1 MSILEIPPGNL
12 DPTKLEDDH
21 IELTWQMKAPTFT
34 IDFDIWIWEKYKAL
48 PKSRCADI
56 RLHPQSGTDET
67 KLIILFQHSAS
78 LGSFIRFRN
87 DTSIYRPTPAT
98 NVQIWT
104 PNSEAFFSICATFQ
118 VMILEMTEFLQGCSL
133 ELEKMVCLPFYFWCW
148 QSEWPMNLYWHTDK
162 NLLVRQKPTTNK
174 LRYLVHL
181 EDCRQS
187 AHKGV
192 VHGLRVLDC
201 LSKWI
206 DTQQIS
212 QPLWCA
218 GESFQ
223 SRLATLRSDLE
234 FFRDQFPKVGNEIKE
249 LQQTLHEHL
258 NMTHNRRNFIL
269 TIIAAIYLPLSFAAT
284 MFGMNINS
292 TTSASPQGFSN
303 WTASWIESSPAD
315 IQNSTKAL
323 VSTVGSSG
331 PRSYSWRSFI
341 ITAACLLVS
350 IPLSLSIEGLLRLA
364 YRGTT
369 YYVIYWR
376 VFAVFP
382 SAAFIYFSIFPMA
395 FLSLACNFLLL
406 LFIYYQGLRGNKS
419 LSEWLFLLIPTPALI
434 FVTFRWGYPVMLY
447 TWLLLFYFDWLMPW
461 WRRRKQEKARGQDA
475 AADSH

>member
-1 MSILEIPPGNL
+1 M
-12 DPTKLEDDH
+12 
-21 IELTWQMKAPTFT
+21 
-34 IDFDIWIWEKYKAL
+34 
-48 PKSRCADI
+48 
-56 RLHPQSGTDET
+56 
-67 KLIILFQHSAS
+67 
-78 LGSFIRFRN
+78 
-87 DTSIYRPTPAT
+87 
-98 NVQIWT
+98 
-104 PNSEAFFSICATFQ
+104 
-118 VMILEMTEFLQGCSL
+118 
-133 ELEKMVCLPFYFWCW
+133 
-148 QSEWPMNLYWHTDK
+148 
-162 NLLVRQKPTTNK
+162 
-174 LRYLVHL
+174 HL

-258 NMTHNRRNFIL
+258 NMTHNRRNFIP

-284 MFGMNINS
+284 LFGMNINS

-315 IQNSTKAL
+315 IQNSTRAL

-331 PRSYSWRSFI
+331 PRSYSWGTFI
-341 ITAACLLVS
+341 ITAACLFVS

-364 YRGTT
+364 YRGTI
-369 YYVIYWR
+369 YNMSYWR

-382 SAAFIYFSIFPMA
+382 SAAFIYYSIFGAIFWYYPPFSYFISM
-395 FLSLACNFLLL
+395 ACNVLLTLFLFRRIRTFTRIQGIIILAPTPPL
-406 LFIYYQGLRGNKS
+406 VVVSFIYDL
-419 LSEWLFLLIPTPALI
+419 
-434 FVTFRWGYPVMLY
+434 PVMLY
-447 TWLLLFYFDWLMPW
+447 TWLALFYFHWLMPW